1 MTFDYDPKTD
11 SLYIKL
17 ADRPGFDA
25 SEVTPGVVFDY
36 DAEGIVV
43 GIDIEHA
50 SQIAGFWAMLRNA
63 AATHPQML
71 PA

>member
-36 DAEGIVV
+36 DTEGVVV
-43 GIDIEHA
+43 GIDIEYA
-50 SQIAGFWAMLRNA
+50 SQIVGFWAMLRNA